1 MDIPLTLE
9 NVTSEWE
16 NHATILRFLQGVTI
30 SDDRNGI
37 IKIGNRDNRHTSN
50 IGIQYKIDTTF
61 PALRLV
67 SKEMK
72 WNIDNYPGEFS
83 IENNTTIGYYIYDDK
98 AWRKRCFG
106 GILTPDDETEL
117 RCDILRTAFVELNIS
132 NIAKSIP
139 NSKLSLFRCTFTES
153 IQKFKSID
161 QSFFNN
167 LKMKTCI
174 VITTT
179 GKNATEVTDISW
191 SDRCFLQ
198 CCEFNYHNYR
208 DPSYYDDSE

>member
-30 SDDRNGI
+30 LDDDNGT
-37 IKIGNRDNRHTSN
+37 IKIGNRDNNHITN
-50 IGIQYKIDTTF
+50 IGIQYKIDSTF

-83 IENNTTIGYYIYDDK
+83 IENNTTIGSYFYKNK
-98 AWRKRCFG
+98 AWRRISVG
-106 GILTPDDETEL
+106 GNFTPNDESEL
-117 RCDILRTAFVELNIS
+117 FCDTLRTAFVELNML

-139 NSKLSLFRCTFTES
+139 NAKVSLFRCTFTELVE
-153 IQKFKSID
+153 KFKSID
-161 QSFFNN
+161 KSFFNN
-167 LKMKTCI
+167 LKLKTCI
-174 VITTT
+174 VVIIT
-179 GKNATEVTDISW
+179 GKDDIEVSW